1 MVLYFELLNPT
12 EYFLFYIIH
21 SHLKKFCEFPFR
33 RFLIFFF
40 SLGTSVSASKL
51 FGKLPVRRQ
60 YYNNVKKKKDELKR
74 IEDLVIAFGIIQPG
88 VRLTL
93 RNDKDL
99 IWQKNPMSDVE
110 KAFSYVFGR
119 HFLSQMVAE
128 EFTVD
133 PKVTL
138 FMTFC

>member
-1 MVLYFELLNPT
+1 M
-12 EYFLFYIIH
+12 
-21 SHLKKFCEFPFR
+21 
-33 RFLIFFF
+33 
-40 SLGTSVSASKL
+40 SASKL